1 MAQNIYDRPTFF
13 ERYSRL
19 PRAVFGLEGAP
30 EWPAVRALLPPLDNR
45 RVVDLGCGAG
55 AFARWAREQG
65 AAAVLGLDLS
75 QNMLSRARANTV
87 GGGIRYVRA
96 DLEMLELTPGAFD
109 LAYSA
114 LALHYVQDLD
124 QLLRTVFAALVPGG
138 HLVFTVEHPIY
149 MAAMQ
154 PDWVLRDGRQRS
166 WPVDH
171 YAIEGE
177 RRTDWLAAG
186 VIKHHRQLA
195 TTLNGVLDAGFV
207 LRRVLEWSP
216 TPEQLQQQPALI
228 DELERPM
235 LLAVAA
241 QRP

>member
-1 MAQNIYDRPTFF
+1 MAQNIFDRPTFF

-19 PRAVFGLEGAP
+19 PRAVFGLDGAP
-30 EWPAVRALLPPLDNR
+30 EWPAVRALLPPLQGR
-45 RVVDLGCGAG
+45 RVVDLGCGTG

-65 AAAVLGLDLS
+65 ATSVLGVDLS
-75 QNMLSRARANTV
+75 QNMLARARASTV
-87 GGGIRYVRA
+87 GGGIRYMRA
-96 DLEMLELTPGAFD
+96 DLESLELTPGAFD

-114 LALHYVQDLD
+114 LALHYLPELAP
-124 QLLRTVFAALVPGG
+124 LLATVFTALAPGG
-138 HLVFTVEHPIY
+138 QLVFTVEHPIY

-154 PDWVLRDGRQRS
+154 PDWMLRDGRQRS

-177 RRTDWLAAG
+177 RRTDWLASG
-186 VIKHHRQLA
+186 VIKYHRQLD
-195 TTLNGVLDAGFV
+195 TTINSVLDAGFV

-235 LLAVAA
+235 LLALAA